1 MYGVASRSK
10 HAALEQYGATLIDY
24 RTQDF
29 VEVIRRMEPIGLD
42 AVFDGM
48 GGEYL
53 RRGFSLLKRGGV
65 WVGYANPRSLSGMFQ
80 LLSRVLWLNL
90 LPNGRAVKLYGTGA
104 SFLDRRPFLED
115 WAALFR
121 LLAEGKI
128 APVIAAKFPILEAR
142 KANELLESGQVVG
155 NIVLL
160 APEVL

>member
-1 MYGVASRSK
+1 MITAP
-10 HAALEQYGATLIDY
+10 E
-24 RTQDF
+24 DF